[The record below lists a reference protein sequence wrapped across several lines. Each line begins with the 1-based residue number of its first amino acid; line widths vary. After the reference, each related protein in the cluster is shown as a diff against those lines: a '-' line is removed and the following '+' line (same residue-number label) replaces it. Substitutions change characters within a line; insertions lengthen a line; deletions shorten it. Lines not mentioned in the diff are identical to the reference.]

1 MADEEDEERVPDVS
15 ELSELG
21 RAAVEYVEQG
31 FGVFPVAAKGKKPV
45 TPHGLNDW
53 TDNPDTIKKWWFRH
67 PNDNIGIACGTP
79 SNGLLV
85 LDFDVDEE
93 KDKDG
98 AATLAE
104 WERAHGELPE
114 TAVAITG
121 GGGMHYLYRTDRT
134 NIRPSVNHE
143 LGVDVRSDGSYIV
156 APPSVHPSGRR
167 YEWQD
172 PPDETPI
179 ATATGP
185 VYDFLDH
192 IQRNGG
198 QDETKKENGK
208 FKLPDVI
215 KKGERDNTLFRWASH
230 LRGIGRSDEEIMAA
244 VAGVNALRCQPP
256 MDSKD
261 VERIVRSACRY
272 EQREDESDERTVGRP
287 GVEVGGIR
295 GPRGGLLT
303 NKVAQLIMQRN
314 HARFIDGAPAVWTG
328 RRWDFGKRAFNR
340 CTLDVA
346 DDAKQQDKNEVY
358 SYIMDRA
365 PSTSSGTSFDGR
377 YYVQFSNCTYDV
389 LADEIVEPRP
399 EMYIIAT
406 LPVELDMDVEPNE
419 ADAFIASVANGDERI
434 RTALCEVIGACM
446 CSKRC
451 ISQSPMLIGRAG
463 GSAGKASNGKSTYIN
478 WIRAIVGTDNV
489 SSMDIATLGKNFQTG
504 GVVGKLANLGDDI
517 PDSFLK
523 GDELAIFKKVVTGEA
538 IHTDV
543 KFADGFDF
551 RPSATFVFS
560 MNAVPR
566 LADTTDGVFR
576 RLYFLPFKRR
586 FSPDDADFD
595 PNISEKLAKPEVLRR
610 GALLGL
616 MALGDLIRRG
626 FLIPIPEMEEEV
638 EEVKQ
643 DNDSVARWLYEN
655 DIEPRELDERPIAD
669 VYRLYTDWCKDAGE
683 RNPFRQNS
691 FTRKVKESSY
701 FQKSHGVTIGSK
713 QKKVGGKNYRVF
725 NIERP
730 AS

>member
-1 MADEEDEERVPDVS
+1 MSDG
-15 ELSELG
+15 LSELG
-21 RAAVEYVEQG
+21 SEAVRYVEMG
-31 FGVFPVAAKGKKPV
+31 LAVFPVVARGKRPAV
-45 TPHGLNDW
+45 EGGLNSW
-53 TDNPDTIKKWWFRH
+53 TDNPDSVRGWWAGH
-67 PNDNIGIACGTP
+67 PDHNIGVTCGTP
-79 SNGLLV
+79 SGGLLV

-93 KDKDG
+93 RDKDG
-98 AATLAE
+98 LSTLRE
-104 WERAHGELPE
+104 WERAHGELPA
-114 TAVAITG
+114 TAVSVTG
-121 GGGMHYLYRTDRT
+121 GGGMHYWYRTDRT

-143 LGVDVRSDGSYIV
+143 LGVDVRCDGSYVV
-156 APPSVHPSGRR
+156 APPSVHESGRR

-172 PPDETPI
+172 PPDEIPI
-179 ATATGP
+179 AMATGA

-192 IQRNGG
+192 VQRNGG
-198 QDETKKENGK
+198 QDETRKPNGK
-208 FKLPDVI
+208 FRLPESI
-215 KKGERDNTLFRWASH
+215 KKGTRDTTLFKYASH
-230 LRGIGRSDEEIMAA
+230 LRGIGRSDEEILAA
-244 VAGVNALRCQPP
+244 VAGVNAMRCRPP
-256 MDSKD
+256 MDSRE

-272 EQREDESDERTVGRP
+272 EQREDGTDGRRVGRP
-287 GVEVGGIR
+287 GVEVDGIR

-303 NKVAQLIMQRN
+303 NRVAQVIMQKN

-340 CTLDVA
+340 CVLDVA

-365 PSTSSGTSFDGR
+365 PSTSSDTSFDGR

-389 LADEIVEPRP
+389 LADEIVDPRP
-399 EMYIIAT
+399 EMFIIAT
-406 LPVELDMDVEPNE
+406 LPVELDMEAGPNE
-419 ADAFIASVANGDERI
+419 ADAFLSSLANGDERV

-451 ISQSPMLIGRAG
+451 IAQSPMLIGRAG

-478 WIRAIVGTDNV
+478 WIRAIVGTENV
-489 SSMDIATLGKNFQTG
+489 SSMDIATLGRNFQTG

-517 PDSFLK
+517 PDGFLK
-523 GDELAIFKKVVTGEA
+523 GDELAIFKKVVTGES

-543 KFADGFDF
+543 KFAEGFDF

-586 FSPDDADFD
+586 FSPGDEDFD
-595 PNISEKLAKPEVLRR
+595 PNIASKLARPEVLRR

-616 MALGDLIRRG
+616 MSLGDLIRRG
-626 FLIPIPEMEEEV
+626 FLTPIPEMEEEV

-643 DNDSVARWLYEN
+643 DNDSVARWLYEEDVSVP
-655 DIEPRELDERPIAD
+655 DINEQPISS
-669 VYRLYTDWCKDAGE
+669 VYRRYTDWCREAGE

-691 FTRKVKESSY
+691 FTRRIKENGY
-701 FQKSHGVTIGSK
+701 FRKSLGVSIGSK
-713 QKKVGGKNYRVF
+713 QRKVGGRNQRIFVAEMVEEDEKR
-725 NIERP
+725 
-730 AS
+730 

>member
-1 MADEEDEERVPDVS
+1 MS
-15 ELSELG
+15 EGLSELG
-21 RAAVEYVEQG
+21 RAALWYVENG
-31 FGVFPVAAKGKKPV
+31 FGVFPLKPNGKRPNC
-45 TPHGLNDW
+45 PHGLNDW
-53 TDNPDTIKKWWFRH
+53 TDNPENVRKWWVDH

-79 SNGLLV
+79 SGGLLV

-98 AATLAE
+98 LATLYE
-104 WERAHGELPE
+104 WEKAHGELPE

-121 GGGMHYLYRTDRT
+121 RGGMHYLYRTDRT
-134 NIRPSVNHE
+134 NIHPSVNHE
-143 LGVDVRSDGSYIV
+143 LSVDVRSDGSYIV
-156 APPSVHPSGRR
+156 APPSVHENGRR

-172 PPDETPI
+172 SPKDTPI

-198 QDETKKENGK
+198 QDETKKDNGK
-208 FKLPDVI
+208 FKLPEVI
-215 KKGERDNTLFRWASH
+215 KKGERDNTLFRYASH

-244 VAGVNALRCQPP
+244 VAGVNALRCRPP
-256 MDSKD
+256 MDSRD

-272 EQREDESDERTVGRP
+272 EQRVDESEGRTVGRP
-287 GVEVGGIR
+287 GGEVGGIR
-295 GPRGGLLT
+295 GPRGGILT
-303 NKVAQLIMQRN
+303 NKVAQVIMQRN

-340 CTLDVA
+340 CTLDIA

-358 SYIMDRA
+358 SYITDRA
-365 PSTSSGTSFDGR
+365 PSTSSDTSFDGR

-389 LADEIVEPRP
+389 LADEIVDPRP
-399 EMYIIAT
+399 EMFIIAT
-406 LPVELDMDVEPNE
+406 LPVELDMEAGPNE
-419 ADAFIASVANGDERI
+419 ADAFLSSLANGDEKV

-451 ISQSPMLIGRAG
+451 IAQSPMLIGRAG

-478 WIRAIVGTDNV
+478 WIRAIVGTENV
-489 SSMDIATLGKNFQTG
+489 ASMDIATLGRNFQTG

-517 PDSFLK
+517 PDGFLK
-523 GDELAIFKKVVTGEA
+523 GDELAIFKKVVTGES

-543 KFADGFDF
+543 KFAEGFDF

-586 FSPDDADFD
+586 FSPSDPDFD
-595 PNISEKLAKPEVLRR
+595 PNIAAKLARPEVLRR

-616 MALGDLIRRG
+616 MSLGDLIRRG
-626 FLIPIPEMEEEV
+626 FLTPIPEMEEEV

-643 DNDSVARWLYEN
+643 DNDSVARWLYE
-655 DIEPRELDERPIAD
+655 ED
-669 VYRLYTDWCKDAGE
+669 VAVGHIDGKSLQEVYSRYTDWCKEAGE
-683 RNPFRQNS
+683 RNPFSLRK
-691 FTRKVKESSY
+691 FTTRVKESSRFEGY
-701 FQKSHGVTIGSK
+701 V
-713 QKKVGGKNYRVF
+713 
-725 NIERP
+725 IESLTKWNENERRSVRTFSVSLANEP
-730 AS
+730 NDLTERN